1 MSRGAGLRDDAV
13 TLKVVDVLV
22 TDIGPVWVWE
32 CPARGRAFEEMSGP
46 YGFCPRCGVP
56 LTRPERRK
64 G

>member
-1 MSRGAGLRDDAV
+1 MSRGAELRGDAV
-13 TLKVVDVLV
+13 TPKVVDVLV

-32 CPARGRAFEEMSGP
+32 CPACGRTFEEMSGP